1 MDGWLDMDSS
11 CTKFAKLLYTFLD
24 YFHSDAGTLGVLFDT
39 LRIQPPTAKIQMQSL
54 LDELTNK
61 SPMMDIIYYELN
73 NLDYTKTLL
82 DCILMYCSNTI
93 YLVTSICT
101 QIKIAEP
108 QFEDGLYNEL
118 WSLMERYNMINRSEL
133 NLLHDEYIK
142 KWSLSC
148 KSPVQR
154 IKTIKKE
161 VDKEVEEIIKESKLP
176 DKQIKEIKDFIR
188 LKQEEQQ
195 KLLASELSKLT
206 FMEKP
211 IIFKAGKPIIMS
223 GPDFIAKVHKLLYID
238 EQKIQWLMNIH
249 TAETFLNNTLGQLRK
264 LIQFRYRWKDQDL
277 WFEWLKSQYKTETS
291 KTVLPI
297 KVVPLSQLKKPTI
310 NVDNEILV
318 EDKEAIMEAIMK
330 KEIEDKNQWIHCHTL
345 NWIKQKNNQEIQVEN
360 QKEVHLQWKQDE
372 ENEENHK

>member
-1 MDGWLDMDSS
+1 MDGWLDMESS
-11 CTKFAKLLYTFLD
+11 CTKLARLLYTFLD

-39 LRIQPPTAKIQMQSL
+39 LRIQPPTMKTQVQSL

-61 SPMMDIIYYELN
+61 SPMMDIMYYELN
-73 NLDYTKTLL
+73 NLDYVKTLL

-93 YLVTSICT
+93 YLVTSICI

-108 QFEDGLYNEL
+108 QFETGLYNEL
-118 WSLMERYNMINRSEL
+118 WSLMERYNMTNRSEL

-148 KSPVQR
+148 KCPVQR
-154 IKTIKKE
+154 INIIKKE

-176 DKQIKEIKDFIR
+176 DKQIKEIKEFIQ

-223 GPDFIAKVHKLLYID
+223 GPDFITKVHKLLYID

-249 TAETFLNNTLGQLRK
+249 TAETFLNNTLEQLRK
-264 LIQFRYRWKDQDL
+264 LIQFRYRWKDKDL
-277 WFEWLKSQYKTETS
+277 WFEWLKSQYKTEIP

-297 KVVPLSQLKKPTI
+297 KVVPLSQLKEPII
-310 NVDNEILV
+310 NVDNGILV
-318 EDKEAIMEAIMK
+318 EDKEAIMEE
-330 KEIEDKNQWIHCHTL
+330 EIKDKNQWIHCHTL
-345 NWIKQKNNQEIQVEN
+345 NWIKHKNNLEIQVEN
-360 QKEVHLQWKQDE
+360 QKEAHLQWKQDE